1 MGVSQTRSSSKLRG
15 ARVGSRV
22 NRGESQ
28 FVLPVKVTWLQGS
41 NPDNSE
47 NPDCGEAGLR

>member
-1 MGVSQTRSSSKLRG
+1 M
-15 ARVGSRV
+15 GSRV
-22 NRGESQ
+22 SRGESQ